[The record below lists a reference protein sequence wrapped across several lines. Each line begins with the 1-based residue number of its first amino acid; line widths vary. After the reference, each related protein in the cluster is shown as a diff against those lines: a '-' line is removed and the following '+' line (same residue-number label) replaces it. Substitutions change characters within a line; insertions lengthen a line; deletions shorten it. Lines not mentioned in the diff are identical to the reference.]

1 MDKVAT
7 HLFPWIQDLAIILG
21 LAGII
26 SLIFKKINQPIIL
39 GYLIAGVIVGPYTP
53 PFSFIIDELGVKIWA
68 ELGIIFLM
76 FGLGLEFNFTKL
88 RKVGKTSG
96 IAASFEVLFM
106 LLLGFFAGK
115 IAGWPLMDCIYLGSL
130 LTISSTTI
138 IIKSLEELKLN
149 TQRFANIIFG
159 ILIAEDLIG
168 ILLLVALTT
177 LSVNQDFSG
186 IALIWAGA
194 KLFLV
199 VGSWILVGNFLVPPL
214 INYVGK
220 IAQDEIL
227 LILCLALCLGL
238 VVFAS
243 RFSYPAAL
251 GSFIMGS
258 LVAESGEIDRIKK
271 LMRPIQDLFAAIFFV
286 SIGMLLDP
294 TFIFLHWQLILVV
307 TVLTILG
314 KIISSTLGTLL
325 SGEDFNTS
333 INVGFG
339 LAQIGEFSFIIV
351 GLGVTLGAVG
361 PSLYPVAVSV
371 SILTTFTTPYM
382 IRFARKLTEKR

>member
-1 MDKVAT
+1 MDKAVT

-21 LAGII
+21 LAGVI

-53 PFSFIIDELGVKIWA
+53 PFSLIIDELGVKIWA

-88 RKVGKTSG
+88 RKVGKTAG
-96 IAASFEVLFM
+96 IAASFEVFLM
-106 LLLGFFAGK
+106 LLIGFFAGK
-115 IAGWPLMDCIYLGSL
+115 IAGLPLMDCIYLGSL

-138 IIKSLEELKLN
+138 IIKSFEELKLS
-149 TQRFANIIFG
+149 TQRFANIVFG
-159 ILIAEDLIG
+159 ILIVEDLIG
-168 ILLLVALTT
+168 ILILVGLTT
-177 LSVNQDFSG
+177 LSLNPDLSS
-186 IALIWAGA
+186 IAIIWAGT
-194 KLFLV
+194 KLFVV
-199 VGSWILVGNFLVPPL
+199 VGCWIAFGIFLVPPL
-214 INYVGK
+214 VNYVGK
-220 IAQDEIL
+220 IATDEIL
-227 LILCLALCLGL
+227 IILCLSLCLGL
-238 VVFAS
+238 VVFS
-243 RFSYPAAL
+243 TSFNYPAAL

-258 LVAESGEIDRIKK
+258 IVAESREIERVKK
-271 LMRPIQDLFAAIFFV
+271 LMKPIQDLFAAIFFV

-294 TFIFLHWQLILVV
+294 IFIIYHWQLILVV
-307 TVLTILG
+307 TLLTIVG

-371 SILTTFTTPYM
+371 SILTTFTTPYL
-382 IRFARKLTEKR
+382 IRFARKITK